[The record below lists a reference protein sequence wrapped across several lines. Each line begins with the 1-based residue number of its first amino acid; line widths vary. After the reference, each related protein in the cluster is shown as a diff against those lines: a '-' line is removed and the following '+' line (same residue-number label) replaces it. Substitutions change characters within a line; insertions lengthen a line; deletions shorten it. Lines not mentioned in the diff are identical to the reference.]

1 MKYLKMKNKILLIIL
16 LVSSISYSQQI
27 ERIEPPFWWEGF
39 KNTSLQLLIYG
50 ENISNLDFK
59 IKSDIVELVSVEK
72 AENPNYIFLNLEVND
87 KGISGDFDIDYGENS
102 IKYSINKKELDSEN
116 HFGFSSSD
124 VLCLITPDR
133 FINGDYTNDNH
144 PDMLEKATRG
154 PWGRHGGDLKGIN
167 DNLNYL
173 IDLGYTA
180 IWLNPILE
188 NNMIKSSYHGY
199 STTDYYKVDPR
210 FGSNEEFKNLTKK
223 ADKMGVKMVMD
234 IIPNHS
240 GSEHWFVKDPPFS
253 NWLNFNNSYS
263 QTTHRRQTVQ
273 DIHASEY
280 DKKHFSDGWFV
291 ETMPDLNQKNKFM
304 STYLIQNAIW
314 WIEYSGIKGY
324 RVDTYPYADK
334 NFMSDWTYEIMNEYP
349 NFNIVGEEWSDT
361 PIITSYWQAGKT
373 NHDGYISYLPSLMDF
388 PLQISFSEALNDEI
402 TWGKGFV
409 KPYRTIS
416 YDFLYGD
423 PYNLVVFPDNHDM
436 TRFLTQVD
444 NDLNLFKMGLV
455 FYTTVRGIPQFYYG
469 TEVLMNSNDNPRS
482 HDVIRSE
489 FPGGWKDHKVSAL
502 TGMGLTSDQIEFQNF
517 FKRLLNWRKNN
528 KVIHEGKFIHFT
540 PKEQV
545 EIYSY
550 FRILGDKI
558 VWTIFNRKEETQT
571 IKLEKYQ
578 EVLKG
583 KSKGY
588 DVINDKTI
596 DLSNLKISP
605 KPALIIEIG

>member
-1 MKYLKMKNKILLIIL
+1 MKNKILVIL
-16 LVSSISYSQQI
+16 LLICSISYSQQI

-39 KNTSLQLLIYG
+39 KNTSLQLLVYG
-50 ENISNLDFK
+50 ENISSFDFN
-59 IKSDIVELVSVEK
+59 IKSEIVELISVEK

-87 KGISGDFDIDYGENS
+87 KGRSGDFDIDYGGNS
-102 IKYSINKKELDSEN
+102 IKYNIHKKELDSDM
-116 HFGFSSSD
+116 HIGFNTSD

-133 FINGDYTNDNH
+133 FINGDYSNDNH
-144 PDMLEKATRG
+144 PDMLEKASRG

-188 NNMIKSSYHGY
+188 NNMVKSSYHGY

-210 FGSNEEFKNLTKK
+210 FGTNEEFKNLTKK
-223 ADKMGVKMVMD
+223 ADRMGVKMVMD

-263 QTTHRRQTVQ
+263 QTTHRRETVQ

-280 DKKHFSDGWFV
+280 DKKNFVDGWFV
-291 ETMPDLNQKNKFM
+291 ETMPDLNQNNKFM
-304 STYLIQNAIW
+304 SKYLIQNAIW

-324 RVDTYPYADK
+324 RVDTYPYSDK
-334 NFMSDWTYEIMNEYP
+334 DFMSDWTYEIMNEYP
-349 NFNIVGEEWSDT
+349 YFNIVGEEWSDT
-361 PIITSYWQAGKT
+361 PIVTSYWQAGKV
-373 NHDGYISYLPSLMDF
+373 NHDGYVSYLPSLMDF
-388 PLQISFSEALNDEI
+388 PLQINFAEALNDEI
-402 TWGKGFV
+402 TWGNGFV
-409 KPYRTIS
+409 KPYRTLAS
-416 YDFLYGD
+416 DFLYGD

-436 TRFLTQVD
+436 TRFLTQVN

-489 FPGGWKDHKVSAL
+489 FPGGWNDHEVSAL
-502 TGMGLTSDQIEFQNF
+502 TGKGLTNDQIEFQNF
-517 FKRLLNWRKNN
+517 FKKLLNWRKNN
-528 KVIHEGKFIHFT
+528 KVVHQGKFIHFT
-540 PKEQV
+540 PKEQE

-550 FRILGDKI
+550 FRILGNKM
-558 VWTIFNRKEETQT
+558 VWTIFNRKDEAQS
-571 IKLEKYQ
+571 INLDKYQ

-583 KSKGY
+583 ESKGY
-588 DVINDKTI
+588 DVIYEKSI
-596 DLSNLKISP
+596 DLNKLKISP
-605 KPALIIEIG
+605 KSALIIEIG

>member
-59 IKSDIVELVSVEK
+59 IKSDIVELVSVER

-102 IKYSINKKELDSEN
+102 IKYNINKKELDSEN

-409 KPYRTIS
+409 KPYRTIA

-605 KPALIIEIG
+605 KSALIIEIG

>member
-1 MKYLKMKNKILLIIL
+1 MKNKTLVILLLIC
-16 LVSSISYSQQI
+16 SISYSQQI

-39 KNTSLQLLIYG
+39 KNTSLQLLVYG
-50 ENISNLDFK
+50 ENISSFDFN
-59 IKSDIVELVSVEK
+59 IKSEIVKLISVEK

-87 KGISGDFDIDYGENS
+87 KGRSGDFDIDYGGNS
-102 IKYSINKKELDSEN
+102 IKYNIHKKELDSDM
-116 HFGFSSSD
+116 HIGFNTSD

-133 FINGDYTNDNH
+133 FINGDYSNDNH
-144 PDMLEKATRG
+144 PDMLEKASRG

-188 NNMIKSSYHGY
+188 NNMVKSSYHGY

-210 FGSNEEFKNLTKK
+210 FGTNEEFKNLTKK
-223 ADKMGVKMVMD
+223 ADRMGVKMVMD

-263 QTTHRRQTVQ
+263 QTTHRRETVQ

-280 DKKHFSDGWFV
+280 DKKNFVDGWFV
-291 ETMPDLNQKNKFM
+291 ETMPDLNQNNKFM
-304 STYLIQNAIW
+304 SKYLIQNAIW

-324 RVDTYPYADK
+324 RVDTYPYSDK
-334 NFMSDWTYEIMNEYP
+334 DFMSDWTYEIMNEYP
-349 NFNIVGEEWSDT
+349 YFNIVGEEWSDT
-361 PIITSYWQAGKT
+361 PIVTSYWQAGKV
-373 NHDGYISYLPSLMDF
+373 NHDGYVSYLPSLMDF
-388 PLQISFSEALNDEI
+388 PLQINFAEALNDEI
-402 TWGKGFV
+402 TWGNGFV
-409 KPYRTIS
+409 KPYRTLAS
-416 YDFLYGD
+416 DFLYGD

-436 TRFLTQVD
+436 TRFLTQVN

-489 FPGGWKDHKVSAL
+489 FPGGWNDHEVSAL
-502 TGMGLTSDQIEFQNF
+502 TGKGLTNDQIEFQNF
-517 FKRLLNWRKNN
+517 FKKLLNWRKNN
-528 KVIHEGKFIHFT
+528 KVVHQGKFIHFT
-540 PKEQV
+540 PKEQE

-550 FRILGDKI
+550 FRILGNKM
-558 VWTIFNRKEETQT
+558 VWTIFNRKDEAQS
-571 IKLEKYQ
+571 INLDKYQ

-583 KSKGY
+583 ESKGY
-588 DVINDKTI
+588 DVIYEKSI
-596 DLSNLKISP
+596 DLNKLKISP
-605 KPALIIEIG
+605 KSALIIEIG

>member
-1 MKYLKMKNKILLIIL
+1 MKNKILVIL
-16 LVSSISYSQQI
+16 LLICSISYSQQI

-39 KNTSLQLLIYG
+39 KNTSLQLLVYG
-50 ENISNLDFK
+50 ENISNLDFN
-59 IKSDIVELVSVEK
+59 IKSNIVELVSVEK
-72 AENPNYIFLNLEVND
+72 ADNPNYIFLNLEVND
-87 KGISGDFDIDYGENS
+87 KGRSGDFEIDYGGNS
-102 IKYSINKKELDSEN
+102 IKYNIHKKELDSDR
-116 HFGFSSSD
+116 HIGFNTSD

-133 FINGDYTNDNH
+133 FINGDYSNDNH
-144 PDMLEKATRG
+144 PDMLEKASRG

-188 NNMIKSSYHGY
+188 NNMVKSSYHGY

-210 FGSNEEFKNLTKK
+210 FGTNEEFKNLTKK
-223 ADKMGVKMVMD
+223 ADRMGVKMVMD

-263 QTTHRRQTVQ
+263 QTTHRRETVQ

-280 DKKHFSDGWFV
+280 DKKNFVDGWFV
-291 ETMPDLNQKNKFM
+291 ETMPDLNQNNKFM
-304 STYLIQNAIW
+304 SKYLIQNAIW

-324 RVDTYPYADK
+324 RVDTYPYSDK
-334 NFMSDWTYEIMNEYP
+334 DFMSDWTYEIMNEYP
-349 NFNIVGEEWSDT
+349 YFNIVGEEWSDT
-361 PIITSYWQAGKT
+361 PIVTSYWQAGKV
-373 NHDGYISYLPSLMDF
+373 NHDGYVSYLPSLMDF
-388 PLQISFSEALNDEI
+388 PLQINFAEALNDEI
-402 TWGKGFV
+402 TWGNGFV
-409 KPYRTIS
+409 KPYRTLAS
-416 YDFLYGD
+416 DFLYGD

-436 TRFLTQVD
+436 TRFLTQVN

-489 FPGGWKDHKVSAL
+489 FPGGWNDHEVSAL
-502 TGMGLTSDQIEFQNF
+502 TGKGLTNDQIEFQNF
-517 FKRLLNWRKNN
+517 FKKLLNWRKNN
-528 KVIHEGKFIHFT
+528 KVVHQGKFIHFT
-540 PKEQV
+540 PKEQE

-550 FRILGDKI
+550 FRILGNKM
-558 VWTIFNRKEETQT
+558 VWTIFNRKDEAQS
-571 IKLEKYQ
+571 INLDKYQ

-583 KSKGY
+583 ESKGY
-588 DVINDKTI
+588 DVIYEKSI
-596 DLSNLKISP
+596 DLNKLKISP
-605 KPALIIEIG
+605 KSALIIEIG

>member
-1 MKYLKMKNKILLIIL
+1 MKNKILVIL
-16 LVSSISYSQQI
+16 LLICSISYSQQI

-39 KNTSLQLLIYG
+39 KNTSLQLLVYG
-50 ENISNLDFK
+50 ENISSFDFN
-59 IKSDIVELVSVEK
+59 IKSEIVELISVEK

-87 KGISGDFDIDYGENS
+87 KGRSGDFEIDYGGNS
-102 IKYSINKKELDSEN
+102 IKYNIHKKELDSDM
-116 HFGFSSSD
+116 HTGFDASD

-133 FINGDYTNDNH
+133 FINGDYSNDDH
-144 PDMLEKATRG
+144 PDMLEKASRG

-188 NNMIKSSYHGY
+188 NNMVKSSYHGY

-210 FGSNEEFKNLTKK
+210 FGTNEEFKNLTKK
-223 ADKMGVKMVMD
+223 ADRMGVKMVMD

-263 QTTHRRQTVQ
+263 QTTHRRETVQ

-280 DKKHFSDGWFV
+280 DKKNFVDGWFV
-291 ETMPDLNQKNKFM
+291 ETMPDLNQNNKFM
-304 STYLIQNAIW
+304 SKYLIQNSIW

-324 RVDTYPYADK
+324 RVDTYPYSDK
-334 NFMSDWTYEIMNEYP
+334 DFMSDWTYEIMNEYP
-349 NFNIVGEEWSDT
+349 RFNIVGEEWSDT
-361 PIITSYWQAGKT
+361 PIVTSYWQAGKV
-373 NHDGYISYLPSLMDF
+373 NHDGYVSYLPSLMDF
-388 PLQISFSEALNDEI
+388 PLQINFAEALNDEI
-402 TWGKGFV
+402 TWGNGFV
-409 KPYRTIS
+409 KPYRTLAS
-416 YDFLYGD
+416 DFLYGD

-436 TRFLTQVD
+436 TRFLTQVN

-469 TEVLMNSNDNPRS
+469 TEVLMNSNDNPNS
-482 HDVIRSE
+482 HDLIRSE
-489 FPGGWKDHKVSAL
+489 FPGGWNDHEVSAL
-502 TGMGLTSDQIEFQNF
+502 TGEGLTNDQIEFKNF
-517 FKRLLNWRKNN
+517 FKKLLNWRKNN
-528 KVIHEGKFIHFT
+528 KVVHQGKFIHFT
-540 PKEQV
+540 PKEQE

-550 FRILGDKI
+550 FRILDNKM
-558 VWTIFNRKEETQT
+558 VWTIFNRKDEAQT
-571 IKLEKYQ
+571 INLDKYQ

-583 KSKGY
+583 ESKGY
-588 DVINDKTI
+588 DVIDEKSI
-596 DLSNLKISP
+596 DLNKLKISP
-605 KPALIIEIG
+605 KSALIIEIG

>member
-1 MKYLKMKNKILLIIL
+1 MKNKILVIL
-16 LVSSISYSQQI
+16 LFICSISYSQQI

-39 KNTSLQLLIYG
+39 KNTSLQLLVYG
-50 ENISNLDFK
+50 ENISNLDFN
-59 IKSDIVELVSVEK
+59 IKSNIVELVSVEK

-87 KGISGDFDIDYGENS
+87 KGRSGDFDIDYGGNS
-102 IKYSINKKELDSEN
+102 IKYNIHKKELDSDM
-116 HFGFSSSD
+116 HIGFNTSD

-133 FINGDYTNDNH
+133 FINGDYSNDNH
-144 PDMLEKATRG
+144 PDMLEKASRG

-188 NNMIKSSYHGY
+188 NNMVKSSYHGY

-210 FGSNEEFKNLTKK
+210 FGTNEEFKNLTKK
-223 ADKMGVKMVMD
+223 ADRMGVKMVMD

-263 QTTHRRQTVQ
+263 QTTHRRETVQ

-280 DKKHFSDGWFV
+280 DKKNFVDGWFV
-291 ETMPDLNQKNKFM
+291 ETMPDLNQNNKFM
-304 STYLIQNAIW
+304 SKYLIQNAIW

-324 RVDTYPYADK
+324 RVDTYPYSDK
-334 NFMSDWTYEIMNEYP
+334 DFMSDWTYEIMNEYP
-349 NFNIVGEEWSDT
+349 YFNIVGEEWSDT
-361 PIITSYWQAGKT
+361 PIVTSYWQAGKV
-373 NHDGYISYLPSLMDF
+373 NHDGYVSYLPSLMDF
-388 PLQISFSEALNDEI
+388 PLQINFAEALNDEI
-402 TWGKGFV
+402 TWGNGFV
-409 KPYRTIS
+409 KPYRTLAS
-416 YDFLYGD
+416 DFLYGD

-489 FPGGWKDHKVSAL
+489 FPGGWNDHEVSAL
-502 TGMGLTSDQIEFQNF
+502 TGKGLTNDQIEFQNF
-517 FKRLLNWRKNN
+517 FKKLLNWRKNN
-528 KVIHEGKFIHFT
+528 KVVHQGKFIHFT
-540 PKEQV
+540 PKEQE

-550 FRILGDKI
+550 FRILGNKM
-558 VWTIFNRKEETQT
+558 VWTIFNRKDEAQS
-571 IKLEKYQ
+571 INLDKYQ

-583 KSKGY
+583 ESKGY
-588 DVINDKTI
+588 DVIYEKSI
-596 DLSNLKISP
+596 DLNKLKISP
-605 KPALIIEIG
+605 KSALIIEIG

>member
-1 MKYLKMKNKILLIIL
+1 MKNKILVIL
-16 LVSSISYSQQI
+16 LLICSISYSQQI

-39 KNTSLQLLIYG
+39 KNTSLQLLVYG
-50 ENISNLDFK
+50 ENISNLDFN
-59 IKSDIVELVSVEK
+59 IKSNIVELVSVEK

-87 KGISGDFDIDYGENS
+87 KGRSGDFDIDYGGNS
-102 IKYSINKKELDSEN
+102 IKYNIHKKELDSDM
-116 HFGFSSSD
+116 HIGFNTSD

-133 FINGDYTNDNH
+133 FINGDYSNDNH
-144 PDMLEKATRG
+144 PDMLEKASRG

-188 NNMIKSSYHGY
+188 NNMVKSSYHGY

-210 FGSNEEFKNLTKK
+210 FGTNEEFKNLTKK
-223 ADKMGVKMVMD
+223 ADRMGVKMVMD

-263 QTTHRRQTVQ
+263 QTTHRRETVQ

-280 DKKHFSDGWFV
+280 DKKNFVDGWFV
-291 ETMPDLNQKNKFM
+291 ETMPDLNQNNKFM
-304 STYLIQNAIW
+304 SKYLIQNAIW

-324 RVDTYPYADK
+324 RVDTYPYSDK
-334 NFMSDWTYEIMNEYP
+334 DFMSDWTYEIMNEYP
-349 NFNIVGEEWSDT
+349 YFNIVGEEWSDT
-361 PIITSYWQAGKT
+361 PIVTSYWQAGKV
-373 NHDGYISYLPSLMDF
+373 NHDGYVSYLPSLMDF
-388 PLQISFSEALNDEI
+388 PLQINFAEALNDEI
-402 TWGKGFV
+402 TWGNGFV
-409 KPYRTIS
+409 KPYRTLAS
-416 YDFLYGD
+416 DFLYGD

-436 TRFLTQVD
+436 TRFLTQVN

-489 FPGGWKDHKVSAL
+489 FPGGWNDHEVSAL
-502 TGMGLTSDQIEFQNF
+502 TGKGLTNDQIEFQNF
-517 FKRLLNWRKNN
+517 FKKLLNWRKNN
-528 KVIHEGKFIHFT
+528 KVVHQGKFIHFT
-540 PKEQV
+540 PKEQE

-550 FRILGDKI
+550 FRILGNKM
-558 VWTIFNRKEETQT
+558 VWTIFNRKDEAQP
-571 IKLEKYQ
+571 INLDKYQ

-583 KSKGY
+583 ESKGY
-588 DVINDKTI
+588 DVIDEKSI
-596 DLSNLKISP
+596 DLNKLKISP
-605 KPALIIEIG
+605 KSALIIEIG

>member
-1 MKYLKMKNKILLIIL
+1 MKNKILVIL
-16 LVSSISYSQQI
+16 LLICSISYSQQI

-39 KNTSLQLLIYG
+39 KNTSLQLLVYG

-59 IKSDIVELVSVEK
+59 IKSNIVELVSVEK

-87 KGISGDFDIDYGENS
+87 KGRSGDFDIDYGGNS
-102 IKYSINKKELDSEN
+102 IKYNIHKKELDSDM
-116 HFGFSSSD
+116 HIGFNTSD

-133 FINGDYTNDNH
+133 FINGDYSNDNH
-144 PDMLEKATRG
+144 PDMLEKASRG

-188 NNMIKSSYHGY
+188 NNMVKSSYHGY

-210 FGSNEEFKNLTKK
+210 FGTNEEFKNLTKK
-223 ADKMGVKMVMD
+223 ADRMGVKMVMD

-263 QTTHRRQTVQ
+263 QTTHRRETVQ

-280 DKKHFSDGWFV
+280 DKKNFVDGWFV
-291 ETMPDLNQKNKFM
+291 ETMPDLNQNNKFM
-304 STYLIQNAIW
+304 SKYLIQNAIW

-324 RVDTYPYADK
+324 RVDTYPYSDK
-334 NFMSDWTYEIMNEYP
+334 DFMSDWTYEIMNEYP
-349 NFNIVGEEWSDT
+349 YFNIVGEEWSDT
-361 PIITSYWQAGKT
+361 PIVTSYWQAGKV
-373 NHDGYISYLPSLMDF
+373 NHDGYVSYLPSLMDF
-388 PLQISFSEALNDEI
+388 PLQINFAEALNDEI
-402 TWGKGFV
+402 TWGNGFV
-409 KPYRTIS
+409 KPYRTLAS
-416 YDFLYGD
+416 DFLYGD

-436 TRFLTQVD
+436 TRFLTQVN

-489 FPGGWKDHKVSAL
+489 FPGGWNDHEVSAL
-502 TGMGLTSDQIEFQNF
+502 TGKGLTNDQIEFQNF
-517 FKRLLNWRKNN
+517 FKKLLNWRKNN
-528 KVIHEGKFIHFT
+528 KVVHQGKFIHFT
-540 PKEQV
+540 PKEQE

-550 FRILGDKI
+550 FRILGNKM
-558 VWTIFNRKEETQT
+558 VWTIFNRKDEAQS
-571 IKLEKYQ
+571 INLDKYQ

-583 KSKGY
+583 ESKGY
-588 DVINDKTI
+588 DVIYEKSI
-596 DLSNLKISP
+596 DLNKLKISP
-605 KPALIIEIG
+605 KSALIIEIG

>member
-59 IKSDIVELVSVEK
+59 IKSDIVELLSVER

-102 IKYSINKKELDSEN
+102 IKYNINKKELDSEN

-180 IWLNPILE
+180 LWLNPILE

-409 KPYRTIS
+409 KPYRTIA

-583 KSKGY
+583 KSKGH

-605 KPALIIEIG
+605 KSALIIEIG

>member
-50 ENISNLDFK
+50 KNISNLDFK
-59 IKSDIVELVSVEK
+59 IKSDIVDLVSVEK

-102 IKYSINKKELDSEN
+102 IKYNINKKELDSEN

-409 KPYRTIS
+409 KPYRTIA

-605 KPALIIEIG
+605 KSALIIEIG

>member
-1 MKYLKMKNKILLIIL
+1 MKNKILVIL
-16 LVSSISYSQQI
+16 LLICSISYSQQI

-39 KNTSLQLLIYG
+39 KNTSLQLLVYG
-50 ENISNLDFK
+50 ENISNLDFN

-72 AENPNYIFLNLEVND
+72 AENPNYIFLNLIVND
-87 KGISGDFDIDYGENS
+87 KGISGDFDIDYGRNS
-102 IKYSINKKELDSEN
+102 IKYNINKKELDSDRHN
-116 HFGFSSSD
+116 GFDTSD

-133 FINGDYTNDNH
+133 FINGDYSNDNH
-144 PDMLEKATRG
+144 PDMLEKANRG

-188 NNMIKSSYHGY
+188 NNMVKSSYHGY

-210 FGSNEEFKNLTKK
+210 FGTNEEFKNLTKK
-223 ADKMGVKMVMD
+223 ADRMGVKMVMD

-263 QTTHRRQTVQ
+263 QTTHRRETVQ

-280 DKKHFSDGWFV
+280 DKKNFVDGWFV
-291 ETMPDLNQKNKFM
+291 ETMPDLNQNNKFM
-304 STYLIQNAIW
+304 SKYLIQNAIW

-324 RVDTYPYADK
+324 RVDTYPYSDK
-334 NFMSDWTYEIMNEYP
+334 DFMSDWTYEIMNEYP
-349 NFNIVGEEWSDT
+349 YFNIVGEEWSDT
-361 PIITSYWQAGKT
+361 PIVTSYWQAGKV
-373 NHDGYISYLPSLMDF
+373 NHDGYVSYLPSLMDF
-388 PLQISFSEALNDEI
+388 PLQINFAEALNDEI
-402 TWGKGFV
+402 TWGNGFV
-409 KPYRTIS
+409 KPYRTLAS
-416 YDFLYGD
+416 DFLYGD

-436 TRFLTQVD
+436 TRFLTQVN

-489 FPGGWKDHKVSAL
+489 FPGGWNDHEVSAL
-502 TGMGLTSDQIEFQNF
+502 TGKGLTNDQIEFQNF
-517 FKRLLNWRKNN
+517 FKKLLNWRKNN
-528 KVIHEGKFIHFT
+528 KVVHQGKFIHFT
-540 PKEQV
+540 PKEQE

-550 FRILGDKI
+550 FRILGNKM
-558 VWTIFNRKEETQT
+558 VWTIFNRKDEAQS
-571 IKLEKYQ
+571 INLDKYQ

-583 KSKGY
+583 ESKGY
-588 DVINDKTI
+588 DVIYEKSI
-596 DLSNLKISP
+596 DLNKLKISP
-605 KPALIIEIG
+605 KSALIIEIG

>member
-1 MKYLKMKNKILLIIL
+1 MKNKILVIL
-16 LVSSISYSQQI
+16 LLICSISYSQQI

-39 KNTSLQLLIYG
+39 KNTSLQLLVYG
-50 ENISNLDFK
+50 ENISNLDFN
-59 IKSDIVELVSVEK
+59 IKSNIVELVSVEK

-87 KGISGDFDIDYGENS
+87 KGRSGDFDIDYGGNS
-102 IKYSINKKELDSEN
+102 IKYNIHKKELDSDM
-116 HFGFSSSD
+116 HIGFNTSD

-133 FINGDYTNDNH
+133 FINGDYSNDNH
-144 PDMLEKATRG
+144 PDMLEKASRG

-188 NNMIKSSYHGY
+188 NNMVKSSYHGY

-210 FGSNEEFKNLTKK
+210 FGTNEEFKNLTKK
-223 ADKMGVKMVMD
+223 ADRMGVKMVMD

-263 QTTHRRQTVQ
+263 QTTHRRETVQ

-280 DKKHFSDGWFV
+280 DKKNFVDGWFV
-291 ETMPDLNQKNKFM
+291 KTMPDLNQNNKFM
-304 STYLIQNAIW
+304 SKYLIQNAIW

-324 RVDTYPYADK
+324 RVDTYPYSDK
-334 NFMSDWTYEIMNEYP
+334 DFMSDWTYEIMNEYP
-349 NFNIVGEEWSDT
+349 YFNIVGEEWSDT
-361 PIITSYWQAGKT
+361 PIVTSYWQAGKV
-373 NHDGYISYLPSLMDF
+373 NHDGYVSYLPSLMDF
-388 PLQISFSEALNDEI
+388 PLQINFAEALNDEI
-402 TWGKGFV
+402 TWGNGFV
-409 KPYRTIS
+409 KPYRTLAS
-416 YDFLYGD
+416 DFLYGD

-436 TRFLTQVD
+436 TRFLTQVN

-489 FPGGWKDHKVSAL
+489 FPGGWNDHEVSAL
-502 TGMGLTSDQIEFQNF
+502 TGKGLTNDQIEFQNF
-517 FKRLLNWRKNN
+517 FKKLLNWRKNN
-528 KVIHEGKFIHFT
+528 KVVHQGKFIHFT
-540 PKEQV
+540 PKEQE

-550 FRILGDKI
+550 FRILGNKM
-558 VWTIFNRKEETQT
+558 VWTIFNRKDEAQS
-571 IKLEKYQ
+571 INLDKYQ

-583 KSKGY
+583 ESKGY
-588 DVINDKTI
+588 DVIYEKSI
-596 DLSNLKISP
+596 DLNKLKISP
-605 KPALIIEIG
+605 KSALIIEIG

>member
-1 MKYLKMKNKILLIIL
+1 MKNKILVIL
-16 LVSSISYSQQI
+16 LLICSISYSQQI

-39 KNTSLQLLIYG
+39 KNTSLQLLVYG
-50 ENISNLDFK
+50 ENISNLDFN
-59 IKSDIVELVSVEK
+59 IKSNIVELVSVEK

-87 KGISGDFDIDYGENS
+87 KGRSGDFDIDYGGNS
-102 IKYSINKKELDSEN
+102 IKYNIHKKELDSDM
-116 HFGFSSSD
+116 HIGFNTSD

-133 FINGDYTNDNH
+133 FINGDYSNDNH
-144 PDMLEKATRG
+144 PDMLEKASRG

-188 NNMIKSSYHGY
+188 NNMVKSSYHGY

-210 FGSNEEFKNLTKK
+210 FGTNEEFKNLTKK
-223 ADKMGVKMVMD
+223 ADRMGVKMVMD

-263 QTTHRRQTVQ
+263 QTTHRRETVQ

-280 DKKHFSDGWFV
+280 DKKHFNDGWFV
-291 ETMPDLNQKNKFM
+291 ETMPDLNQNNKFM

-334 NFMSDWTYEIMNEYP
+334 NFMSDWTFEIMNEYP
-349 NFNIVGEEWSDT
+349 HFNIVGEEWSDT
-361 PIITSYWQAGKT
+361 PIVTSYWQAGKT

-388 PLQISFSEALNDEI
+388 PLQINFAEALNDEI
-402 TWGKGFV
+402 TWGNGFV
-409 KPYRTIS
+409 KPYRTLAS
-416 YDFLYGD
+416 DFLYGD

-436 TRFLTQVD
+436 TRFLTQVN

-489 FPGGWKDHKVSAL
+489 FPGGWNDHEVSAL
-502 TGMGLTSDQIEFQNF
+502 TGKGLTNDQIEFQNF
-517 FKRLLNWRKNN
+517 FKKLLNWRKNN
-528 KVIHEGKFIHFT
+528 KVIHQGKFIHFT
-540 PKEQV
+540 PKEQE

-550 FRILGDKI
+550 FRILGDKM
-558 VWTIFNRKEETQT
+558 VWTIFNRKDEAQS
-571 IKLEKYQ
+571 ISLDKYQ

-583 KSKGY
+583 ESKGY
-588 DVINDKTI
+588 DVIDEKSI
-596 DLSNLKISP
+596 DLNKLKISP
-605 KPALIIEIG
+605 KSALIIEIG

>member
-16 LVSSISYSQQI
+16 IVSSISYSQQI

-102 IKYSINKKELDSEN
+102 IKYNINKKELDSEN

-409 KPYRTIS
+409 KPYRTIA

-605 KPALIIEIG
+605 KSALIIEIG

>member
-1 MKYLKMKNKILLIIL
+1 MKNKILVIL
-16 LVSSISYSQQI
+16 LLICSISYSQQI

-39 KNTSLQLLIYG
+39 KNTSLQLLVYG
-50 ENISNLDFK
+50 ENISNLDFN
-59 IKSDIVELVSVEK
+59 IKSNIVELVSVEK

-87 KGISGDFDIDYGENS
+87 KGRSGDFDIDYGGNS
-102 IKYSINKKELDSEN
+102 IKYNIHKKELDSDI
-116 HFGFSSSD
+116 HIGFNTSD

-133 FINGDYTNDNH
+133 FINGDYSNDNH
-144 PDMLEKATRG
+144 PDMLEKASRG

-188 NNMIKSSYHGY
+188 NNMVKSSYHGY

-210 FGSNEEFKNLTKK
+210 FGTNEEFKNLTKK
-223 ADKMGVKMVMD
+223 ADRMGVKMVMD

-263 QTTHRRQTVQ
+263 QTTHRRETVQ

-280 DKKHFSDGWFV
+280 DKKNFVDGWFV
-291 ETMPDLNQKNKFM
+291 ETMPDLNQNNKFM
-304 STYLIQNAIW
+304 SKYLIQNAIW

-324 RVDTYPYADK
+324 RVDTYPYSDK
-334 NFMSDWTYEIMNEYP
+334 DFMSDWTYEIMNEYP
-349 NFNIVGEEWSDT
+349 YFNIVGEEWSDT
-361 PIITSYWQAGKT
+361 PIVTSYWQAGKV
-373 NHDGYISYLPSLMDF
+373 NHDGYVSYLPSLMDF
-388 PLQISFSEALNDEI
+388 PLQINFAEALNDEI
-402 TWGKGFV
+402 TWGNGFV
-409 KPYRTIS
+409 KPYRTLAS
-416 YDFLYGD
+416 DFLYGD

-436 TRFLTQVD
+436 TRFLTQVN

-489 FPGGWKDHKVSAL
+489 FPGGWNDHEVSAL
-502 TGMGLTSDQIEFQNF
+502 TGKGLTNDQIEFQNF
-517 FKRLLNWRKNN
+517 FKKLLNWRKNN
-528 KVIHEGKFIHFT
+528 KVVHKGKFIHFT
-540 PKEQV
+540 PKEQE

-550 FRILGDKI
+550 FRILGNKM
-558 VWTIFNRKEETQT
+558 VWTIFNRKDEAQS
-571 IKLEKYQ
+571 INLDKYQ

-583 KSKGY
+583 ESKGY
-588 DVINDKTI
+588 DVIYEKSI
-596 DLSNLKISP
+596 DLNKLKISP
-605 KPALIIEIG
+605 KSALIIEIG

>member
-102 IKYSINKKELDSEN
+102 IKYNINKKELDSEN

-409 KPYRTIS
+409 KPYRTIA

-528 KVIHEGKFIHFT
+528 KVIHDGKFIHFT

-605 KPALIIEIG
+605 KSALIIEIG

>member
-1 MKYLKMKNKILLIIL
+1 MKNKILVIL
-16 LVSSISYSQQI
+16 LLICSISYSQQI

-39 KNTSLQLLIYG
+39 KNTSLQLLVYG
-50 ENISNLDFK
+50 ENISNLDFN
-59 IKSDIVELVSVEK
+59 IKSNIVELVSVEK

-87 KGISGDFDIDYGENS
+87 KGRSGDFDIDYGGNS
-102 IKYSINKKELDSEN
+102 IKYNIHKKELDSDM
-116 HFGFSSSD
+116 HIGFNTSD

-133 FINGDYTNDNH
+133 FINGDYSNDNH
-144 PDMLEKATRG
+144 PDMLEKASRG

-188 NNMIKSSYHGY
+188 NNMVKSSYHGY

-210 FGSNEEFKNLTKK
+210 FGTNEEFKNLTKK
-223 ADKMGVKMVMD
+223 ADRMGVKMVMD

-263 QTTHRRQTVQ
+263 QTTHRRETVQ

-280 DKKHFSDGWFV
+280 DKKNFVDGWFV
-291 ETMPDLNQKNKFM
+291 ETMPDLNQNNKFM
-304 STYLIQNAIW
+304 SKYLIQNAIW

-324 RVDTYPYADK
+324 RVDTYPYSDK
-334 NFMSDWTYEIMNEYP
+334 DFMSDWTYEIMNEYP
-349 NFNIVGEEWSDT
+349 YFNIVGEEWSDT
-361 PIITSYWQAGKT
+361 PIVTSYWQAGKV
-373 NHDGYISYLPSLMDF
+373 NHDGYVSYLPSLMDF
-388 PLQISFSEALNDEI
+388 PLQINFAEALNDEI
-402 TWGKGFV
+402 TWGNGFV
-409 KPYRTIS
+409 KPYRTLAS
-416 YDFLYGD
+416 DFLYGD

-436 TRFLTQVD
+436 TRFLTQVN

-482 HDVIRSE
+482 HDIIRSE
-489 FPGGWKDHKVSAL
+489 FPGGWNDHEVSAL
-502 TGMGLTSDQIEFQNF
+502 TGKGLTNDQIEFQNF
-517 FKRLLNWRKNN
+517 FKKLLNWRKNN
-528 KVIHEGKFIHFT
+528 KVVHQGKFIHFT
-540 PKEQV
+540 PKEQE

-550 FRILGDKI
+550 FRILGNKM
-558 VWTIFNRKEETQT
+558 VWTIFNRKDEAQS
-571 IKLEKYQ
+571 INLDKYQ

-583 KSKGY
+583 ESKGY
-588 DVINDKTI
+588 DVIYEKSI
-596 DLSNLKISP
+596 DLNKLKISP
-605 KPALIIEIG
+605 KSALIIEIG

>member
-1 MKYLKMKNKILLIIL
+1 MKNKILVIL
-16 LVSSISYSQQI
+16 LLICSISYSQQI

-39 KNTSLQLLIYG
+39 KNTSLQLLVYG
-50 ENISNLDFK
+50 ENISNLDFN
-59 IKSDIVELVSVEK
+59 IKSNIVELVSVEK

-87 KGISGDFDIDYGENS
+87 KGRSGDFDIDYGGNS
-102 IKYSINKKELDSEN
+102 IKYNIHKKELDSDM
-116 HFGFSSSD
+116 HIGFNTSD

-133 FINGDYTNDNH
+133 FINGDYSNDNH
-144 PDMLEKATRG
+144 PDMLEKVSRG

-188 NNMIKSSYHGY
+188 NNMVKSSYHGY

-210 FGSNEEFKNLTKK
+210 FGTNEEFKNLTKK
-223 ADKMGVKMVMD
+223 ADRMGVKMVMD

-263 QTTHRRQTVQ
+263 QTTHRRETVQ

-280 DKKHFSDGWFV
+280 DKKNFVDGWFV
-291 ETMPDLNQKNKFM
+291 ETMPDLNQNNKFM
-304 STYLIQNAIW
+304 SKYLIQNAIW

-324 RVDTYPYADK
+324 RVDTYPYSDK
-334 NFMSDWTYEIMNEYP
+334 DFMSDWTYEIMNEYP
-349 NFNIVGEEWSDT
+349 YFNIVGEEWSDT
-361 PIITSYWQAGKT
+361 PIVTSYWQAGKV
-373 NHDGYISYLPSLMDF
+373 NHDGYVSYLPSLMDF
-388 PLQISFSEALNDEI
+388 PLQINFAEALNDEI
-402 TWGKGFV
+402 TWGNGFV
-409 KPYRTIS
+409 KPYRTLAS
-416 YDFLYGD
+416 DFLYGD

-436 TRFLTQVD
+436 TRFLTQVN

-489 FPGGWKDHKVSAL
+489 FPGGWNDHEVSAL
-502 TGMGLTSDQIEFQNF
+502 TGKGLTNDQIEFQNF
-517 FKRLLNWRKNN
+517 FKKLLNWRKNN
-528 KVIHEGKFIHFT
+528 KVVHQGKFIHFT
-540 PKEQV
+540 PKEQE

-550 FRILGDKI
+550 FRILGNKM
-558 VWTIFNRKEETQT
+558 VWTIFNRKDEAQP
-571 IKLEKYQ
+571 INLDKYQ

-583 KSKGY
+583 ESKGY
-588 DVINDKTI
+588 DVIDEKSI
-596 DLSNLKISP
+596 DLNKLKISP
-605 KPALIIEIG
+605 KSALIIEIG

>member
-16 LVSSISYSQQI
+16 IVSSISYSQQI

-59 IKSDIVELVSVEK
+59 IKSDIVELVSVER

-102 IKYSINKKELDSEN
+102 IKYNINKKELDSEN

-409 KPYRTIS
+409 KPYRTIA

-605 KPALIIEIG
+605 KSALIIEIG

>member
-1 MKYLKMKNKILLIIL
+1 MKNKILVIIL
-16 LVSSISYSQQI
+16 LICSLSYSQQI

-39 KNTSLQLLIYG
+39 KNTSLQLLVYG
-50 ENISNLDFK
+50 ENISKFDFN

-72 AENPNYIFLNLEVND
+72 AENPNYIFLNIEVND
-87 KGISGDFDIDYGENS
+87 KGISGGFDIYYGENS
-102 IKYSINKKELDSEN
+102 FKYNINKKELNSEN
-116 HFGFSSSD
+116 HLGFDASD

-133 FINGDYTNDNH
+133 FINGDYSNDNH
-144 PDMLEKATRG
+144 PDMLEKASRG
-154 PWGRHGGDLKGIN
+154 PWGRHGGDLKGIS

-188 NNMIKSSYHGY
+188 NNMVKSSYHGY

-210 FGSNEEFKNLTKK
+210 FGTNEEFKTLTKK
-223 ADKMGVKMVMD
+223 ADKMGLKMVMD

-263 QTTHRRQTVQ
+263 QTTHRRETVQ

-280 DKKHFSDGWFV
+280 DKKNFVDGWFV
-291 ETMPDLNQKNKFM
+291 ETMPDLNQNNKFM
-304 STYLIQNAIW
+304 SKYLIQNAIW

-324 RVDTYPYADK
+324 RVDTYPYSDK

-349 NFNIVGEEWSDT
+349 HFNIVGEEWSDT
-361 PIITSYWQAGKT
+361 PIVTSYWQAGKT

-388 PLQISFSEALNDEI
+388 PLQINFAEALNDEI
-402 TWGKGFV
+402 TWGNGFV
-409 KPYRTIS
+409 KPYRTLAS
-416 YDFLYGD
+416 DFLYGD

-436 TRFLTQVD
+436 TRFLTQVN

-489 FPGGWKDHKVSAL
+489 FPGGWNDHEVSAL
-502 TGMGLTSDQIEFQNF
+502 TGKGLTNDQIEFQNF
-517 FKRLLNWRKNN
+517 FKKLLNWRKNN
-528 KVIHEGKFIHFT
+528 KVVHQGKFIHFT
-540 PKEQV
+540 PKEQE

-550 FRILGDKI
+550 FRILGDKM
-558 VWTIFNRKEETQT
+558 VWTIFNRKDEAQL
-571 IKLEKYQ
+571 INLDKYQ

-583 KSKGY
+583 ESKGY
-588 DVINDKTI
+588 DVIDEKSI
-596 DLSNLKISP
+596 DLNKLKISP
-605 KPALIIEIG
+605 KSALIIEIG

>member
-102 IKYSINKKELDSEN
+102 IKYNINKKELDSEN

-409 KPYRTIS
+409 KPYRTIA

-517 FKRLLNWRKNN
+517 FKKLLNWRKNN

-571 IKLEKYQ
+571 IKLDKYQ

-605 KPALIIEIG
+605 KSALIIEIG

>member
-1 MKYLKMKNKILLIIL
+1 MKNKILVIL
-16 LVSSISYSQQI
+16 LLICSISYSQQI

-39 KNTSLQLLIYG
+39 KNTSLQLLVYG
-50 ENISNLDFK
+50 ENISNLDFN
-59 IKSDIVELVSVEK
+59 IKSNIVELVSVEK

-87 KGISGDFDIDYGENS
+87 KGRSGDFDIDYGGNS
-102 IKYSINKKELDSEN
+102 IKYNIHKKELDSDR
-116 HFGFSSSD
+116 HIGFNTSD

-133 FINGDYTNDNH
+133 FINGDYSNDNH
-144 PDMLEKATRG
+144 PDMLEKASRG

-188 NNMIKSSYHGY
+188 NNMVKSSYHGY

-210 FGSNEEFKNLTKK
+210 FGTNEEFKNLTKK
-223 ADKMGVKMVMD
+223 ADRMGVKMVMD

-263 QTTHRRQTVQ
+263 QTTHRRETVQ

-280 DKKHFSDGWFV
+280 DKKNFVDGWFV
-291 ETMPDLNQKNKFM
+291 ETMPDLNQNNKFM
-304 STYLIQNAIW
+304 SKYLIQNAIW

-324 RVDTYPYADK
+324 RVDTYPYSDK
-334 NFMSDWTYEIMNEYP
+334 DFMSDWTYEIMNEYP
-349 NFNIVGEEWSDT
+349 YFNIVGEEWSDT
-361 PIITSYWQAGKT
+361 PIVTSYWQAGKV
-373 NHDGYISYLPSLMDF
+373 NHDGYVSYLPSLMDF
-388 PLQISFSEALNDEI
+388 PLQINFAEALNDEI
-402 TWGKGFV
+402 TWGNGFV
-409 KPYRTIS
+409 KPYRTLAS
-416 YDFLYGD
+416 DFLYGD

-436 TRFLTQVD
+436 TRFLTQVN

-482 HDVIRSE
+482 HDIIRSE
-489 FPGGWKDHKVSAL
+489 FPGGWNDHEVSAL
-502 TGMGLTSDQIEFQNF
+502 TGKGLTNDQIEFQNF
-517 FKRLLNWRKNN
+517 FKKLLNWRKNN
-528 KVIHEGKFIHFT
+528 KVVHQGKFIHFT
-540 PKEQV
+540 PKEQE

-550 FRILGDKI
+550 FRVLGNKMI
-558 VWTIFNRKEETQT
+558 WTIFNRKDEAQS
-571 IKLEKYQ
+571 IILDKYQ

-583 KSKGY
+583 ESKGY
-588 DVINDKTI
+588 DVIYEKSI
-596 DLSNLKISP
+596 DLNKLKISP
-605 KPALIIEIG
+605 KSALIIEIG

>member
-1 MKYLKMKNKILLIIL
+1 MKNKILLIIL

-102 IKYSINKKELDSEN
+102 IKYNINKKELDSEN

-349 NFNIVGEEWSDT
+349 NFNIVGEEWVILQLSHH
-361 PIITSYWQAGKT
+361 IGKLVKQITMDIYHIYQA
-373 NHDGYISYLPSLMDF
+373 
-388 PLQISFSEALNDEI
+388 
-402 TWGKGFV
+402 
-409 KPYRTIS
+409 
-416 YDFLYGD
+416 
-423 PYNLVVFPDNHDM
+423 
-436 TRFLTQVD
+436 
-444 NDLNLFKMGLV
+444 
-455 FYTTVRGIPQFYYG
+455 
-469 TEVLMNSNDNPRS
+469 
-482 HDVIRSE
+482 
-489 FPGGWKDHKVSAL
+489 
-502 TGMGLTSDQIEFQNF
+502 
-517 FKRLLNWRKNN
+517 
-528 KVIHEGKFIHFT
+528 
-540 PKEQV
+540 
-545 EIYSY
+545 
-550 FRILGDKI
+550 
-558 VWTIFNRKEETQT
+558 
-571 IKLEKYQ
+571 
-578 EVLKG
+578 
-583 KSKGY
+583 
-588 DVINDKTI
+588 
-596 DLSNLKISP
+596 
-605 KPALIIEIG
+605 

>member
-1 MKYLKMKNKILLIIL
+1 MKNKILVIL
-16 LVSSISYSQQI
+16 LLICSISYSQQI

-39 KNTSLQLLIYG
+39 KNTSLQLLVYG
-50 ENISNLDFK
+50 ENISNLDFN
-59 IKSDIVELVSVEK
+59 IKSNIVELVSVEK
-72 AENPNYIFLNLEVND
+72 AENPNYIFLNLVVND
-87 KGISGDFDIDYGENS
+87 KGRSGDFDIDYGGNS
-102 IKYSINKKELDSEN
+102 IKYNIHKKELDSDM
-116 HFGFSSSD
+116 HIGFNTSD

-133 FINGDYTNDNH
+133 FINGDYSNDNH
-144 PDMLEKATRG
+144 PDMLEKASRG

-188 NNMIKSSYHGY
+188 NNMVKSSYHGY

-210 FGSNEEFKNLTKK
+210 FGTNEEFKNLTKK
-223 ADKMGVKMVMD
+223 ADRMGVKMVMD

-263 QTTHRRQTVQ
+263 QTTHRRETVQ

-280 DKKHFSDGWFV
+280 DKKNFVDGWFV
-291 ETMPDLNQKNKFM
+291 ETMPDLNQNNKFM
-304 STYLIQNAIW
+304 SKYLIQNAIW

-324 RVDTYPYADK
+324 RVDTYPYSDK
-334 NFMSDWTYEIMNEYP
+334 DFMSDWTYEIMNEYP
-349 NFNIVGEEWSDT
+349 YFNIVGEEWSDT
-361 PIITSYWQAGKT
+361 PIVTSYWQAGKV
-373 NHDGYISYLPSLMDF
+373 NHDGYVSYLPSLMDF
-388 PLQISFSEALNDEI
+388 PLQINFAEALNDEI
-402 TWGKGFV
+402 TWGNGFV
-409 KPYRTIS
+409 KPYRTLAS
-416 YDFLYGD
+416 DFLYGD

-436 TRFLTQVD
+436 TRFLTQVN

-489 FPGGWKDHKVSAL
+489 FPGGWNDHEVSAL
-502 TGMGLTSDQIEFQNF
+502 TGKGLTNDQIEFQNF
-517 FKRLLNWRKNN
+517 FKKLLNWRKNN
-528 KVIHEGKFIHFT
+528 KVVHQGKFIHFT
-540 PKEQV
+540 PKEQE

-550 FRILGDKI
+550 FRILGNKM
-558 VWTIFNRKEETQT
+558 VWTIFNRKDEAQS
-571 IKLEKYQ
+571 INLDKYQ

-583 KSKGY
+583 ESKGY
-588 DVINDKTI
+588 DVIDEKSI
-596 DLSNLKISP
+596 DLNKLKISA
-605 KPALIIEIG
+605 KSALIIEIG

>member
-1 MKYLKMKNKILLIIL
+1 MKNKILVIL
-16 LVSSISYSQQI
+16 LLICSISYSQQI

-39 KNTSLQLLIYG
+39 KNTSLQLLVYG
-50 ENISNLDFK
+50 ENISNLDFN
-59 IKSDIVELVSVEK
+59 IKSNIVELVSVEK

-87 KGISGDFDIDYGENS
+87 KGRSGDFDIDYGGNS
-102 IKYSINKKELDSEN
+102 IKYNIHKKELDSDM
-116 HFGFSSSD
+116 HIGFNTSD

-133 FINGDYTNDNH
+133 FINGDYSNDNH
-144 PDMLEKATRG
+144 PDMLEKASRG

-188 NNMIKSSYHGY
+188 NNMVKSSYHGY

-210 FGSNEEFKNLTKK
+210 FGTNEEFKNLTKK
-223 ADKMGVKMVMD
+223 ADRMGVKMVMD

-263 QTTHRRQTVQ
+263 QTTHRRETVQ

-280 DKKHFSDGWFV
+280 DKKNFVDGWFV
-291 ETMPDLNQKNKFM
+291 ETMPDLNQNNKFM
-304 STYLIQNAIW
+304 SKYLIQNAIW

-324 RVDTYPYADK
+324 RVDTYPYSDK
-334 NFMSDWTYEIMNEYP
+334 DFMSDWTYEIMNEYP
-349 NFNIVGEEWSDT
+349 YFNIVGEEWSDT
-361 PIITSYWQAGKT
+361 PIVTSYWQAGKV
-373 NHDGYISYLPSLMDF
+373 NHDGYVSYLPSLMDF
-388 PLQISFSEALNDEI
+388 PLQINFAEALNDEI
-402 TWGKGFV
+402 TWGNGFV
-409 KPYRTIS
+409 KPYRTLAS
-416 YDFLYGD
+416 DFLYGD

-436 TRFLTQVD
+436 TRFLTQVN

-489 FPGGWKDHKVSAL
+489 FPGGWNDHEVSAL
-502 TGMGLTSDQIEFQNF
+502 TGKGLTNDQIEFQNF
-517 FKRLLNWRKNN
+517 FKKLLNWRKNN
-528 KVIHEGKFIHFT
+528 KVVHQGKFIHFT
-540 PKEQV
+540 PKEQE

-550 FRILGDKI
+550 FRILGNKM
-558 VWTIFNRKEETQT
+558 VWTIFNRKDEAQS
-571 IKLEKYQ
+571 INLDKYQ

-583 KSKGY
+583 ESKGY
-588 DVINDKTI
+588 DVIDEKSI
-596 DLSNLKISP
+596 DLNKLKISP
-605 KPALIIEIG
+605 KSALIIEIG